1 MITKFHNRS
10 NFSILVFFAKKN
22 KRALNV
28 ILRNYKMLLETLL
41 YLLSQSFPH
50 NNFYKVP
57 IYIHIH
63 VHVLIWYQQNY
74 LHYMLLILWKLLL
87 LLLEHWENL
96 IRFPLKK
103 LGENYLPW
111 NMHMG
116 HFLNLVK
123 GGKDF
128 RFSATFIN
136 ISVNIMAVSFIGKK
150 PTELEKTLPKKL
162 TI

>member
-1 MITKFHNRS
+1 
-10 NFSILVFFAKKN
+10 
-22 KRALNV
+22 
-28 ILRNYKMLLETLL
+28 
-41 YLLSQSFPH
+41 
-50 NNFYKVP
+50 
-57 IYIHIH
+57 
-63 VHVLIWYQQNY
+63 
-74 LHYMLLILWKLLL
+74 
-87 LLLEHWENL
+87 
-96 IRFPLKK
+96 
-103 LGENYLPW
+103 
-111 NMHMG
+111 MG